1 MTKQEYEKVITIIK
15 SHFHIEYVGNG
26 YPKMVI
32 TTDNMVSIE
41 NELKELV
48 NGRGKKKK

>member
-1 MTKQEYEKVITIIK
+1 MTQQEYEKVIKIIK
-15 SHFHIEYVGNG
+15 QHFHIEYVGNG
-26 YPKMVI
+26 YTKMVI

-48 NGRGKKKK
+48 NA

>member
-1 MTKQEYEKVITIIK
+1 MTQQEYEKVITIINQ
-15 SHFHIEYVGNG
+15 HFHISTVGNG

-41 NELKELV
+41 KELKELV
-48 NGRGKKKK
+48 KK